1 MRPLRVPAL
10 GGFPSA
16 TGSGGALCNPT
27 GSPRPAE
34 GWEGGRGIRGQNAFD
49 RWLSPAVPEKS
60 ETRNSTSPGKCSSG
74 GGMEAGRGGEEMM
87 AEAAVGGGSLG
98 AGGRM
103 GAFLGPFSAPLLRPL
118 LRPPPQL

>member
-74 GGMEAGRGGEEMM
+74 GGMEAGRGGE
-87 AEAAVGGGSLG
+87 
-98 AGGRM
+98 
-103 GAFLGPFSAPLLRPL
+103 
-118 LRPPPQL
+118 